1 MLASIFLGCVVITH
15 WGIDRIAAAAAA
27 AASYLPT
34 LRHLRL
40 RQVARRVAAAAR
52 LRRPPRRNHH

>member
-15 WGIDRIAAAAAA
+15 WGIDRIAAAA